1 MKVFLVD
8 DEIAIRENLRNSFPW
23 EENGFQLLGEAPDG
37 EMALPMI
44 RDLNPD
50 ILLTDIRMPFMDG
63 MELCAEVKRMMPWV
77 GVVILSGYDDF
88 SYAQKAIPLGVREYL
103 LKPIT
108 AQELLSALK
117 RVAGQIA
124 EERRAQE
131 SMASLRRDVVS
142 GNQFLREKLLESL
155 FTEEGDRFEDEQLMR
170 QMRAMGVNLAAGCY
184 VVIDVAFS
192 LKGEARA
199 RARAALSA
207 LAEATGGSVFTCG
220 MAHGARA
227 LVLGDNEQD
236 AEERAY
242 SFASSAAHL
251 PQLENCDDL
260 RLSIGETVRD
270 YYDIRRS
277 MQSAR
282 HVRHTA
288 AGQGEGRRII
298 GVGELNDRTTLLNS
312 LELSPLY
319 ERLQYAPAEELDAVL
334 AEYADL
340 LGSGE
345 EGRDLA
351 MGYLRIAAVIAARH
365 IVSDAGADPQDVL
378 DEALIA
384 EALRAEG
391 LDTVK
396 ALLLAA
402 IRCRDASGRGLGQ
415 TPVGRARA
423 FLSRRYSDPNLMLQD
438 VAGEVGMSQSHF
450 STVFAQETGITFTQ
464 YLTALRIGK
473 AKELLSATRMR
484 SSEIA
489 FAVGYNDAH
498 YFSYLFKKQTGVT
511 PSEYRKS
518 NKSEPESK
526 DNETT
531 AGASPENSK
540 RISTIF

>member
-23 EENGFQLLGEAPDG
+23 EENGFQLVGEAPDG

-63 MELCAEVKRMMPWV
+63 MALCAEVKRVLPWI

-88 SYAQKAIPLGVREYL
+88 SYARQAISLGVKEYL

-108 AQELLSALK
+108 ADELGEALR

-124 EERRAQE
+124 EERRAQ
-131 SMASLRRDVVS
+131 SLRREAAS
-142 GNQFLREKLLESL
+142 GNPFLREKLLASL
-155 FTEEGDRFEDEQLMR
+155 FTEEGDRFEDGQLMR

-184 VVIDVAFS
+184 VVIDIAFP
-192 LKGEARA
+192 LKDEARA
-199 RARAALSA
+199 RAREALSA

-220 MAHGARA
+220 MPHGARA
-227 LVLGDNEQD
+227 LVLGDNERD

-242 SFASSAAHL
+242 SFAASAAHL
-251 PQLENCDDL
+251 PQLEHCESL
-260 RLSIGETVRD
+260 MLSIGETVTD
-270 YYDIRRS
+270 YFDIRRS

-282 HVRHTA
+282 HVRHAA
-288 AGQGEGRRII
+288 AGRGGGRRII
-298 GVGELNDRTTLLNS
+298 GVGELDDETTSLNS

-319 ERLQYAPAEELDAVL
+319 ERLQYAPVEELDAIL
-334 AEYADL
+334 ADYADL
-340 LGSGE
+340 LGSGV
-345 EGRDLA
+345 EGRELA
-351 MGYLRIAAVIAARH
+351 LGYLRIAAVIAAQR
-365 IVSDAGADPQDVL
+365 IVTDAGADPQRVL
-378 DEALIA
+378 DEGLIA

-391 LDTVK
+391 LEAVR
-396 ALLLAA
+396 ALLEQAMA
-402 IRCRDASGRGLGQ
+402 CRDASGRGLGQ
-415 TPVGRARA
+415 TPVGRARS
-423 FLSRRYSDPNLMLQD
+423 FLSKRYSDPNLMLQD

-450 STVFAQETGITFTQ
+450 STVFAQETGLTFTQ

-473 AKELLSATRMR
+473 AKELLTATAMR

-498 YFSYLFKKQTGVT
+498 YFSYMFKKQTGVT
-511 PSEYRKS
+511 PSEYRK
-518 NKSEPESK
+518 
-526 DNETT
+526 
-531 AGASPENSK
+531 ENGNQ
-540 RISTIF
+540 RG

>member
-1 MKVFLVD
+1 MMKVFLVD

-23 EENGFQLLGEAPDG
+23 EQNGFQLVGEAPDG

-63 MELCAEVKRMMPWV
+63 MELCAQVKRVLPWI

-88 SYAQKAIPLGVREYL
+88 AYARQAISLGVKEYL

-108 AQELLSALK
+108 ADELGEALK
-117 RVAGQIA
+117 RVAARIT
-124 EERRAQE
+124 EERRA
-131 SMASLRRDVVS
+131 ASLRRDAAS
-142 GNQFLREKLLESL
+142 GNPFLREKLLASL

-184 VVIDVAFS
+184 VVIDIAFP
-192 LKGEARA
+192 LKDEARV
-199 RARAALSA
+199 RAREALSA
-207 LAEATGGSVFTCG
+207 LAEASGGSVFTCG
-220 MAHGARA
+220 MPHGARA
-227 LVLGDNEQD
+227 LVLGDNERD

-242 SFASSAAHL
+242 SFAASAAHL
-251 PQLENCDDL
+251 PQLESCDQL
-260 RLSIGETVRD
+260 LLSIGETVTD
-270 YYDIRRS
+270 YFEIRKS

-282 HVRHTA
+282 HVRHA
-288 AGQGEGRRII
+288 AVGRGGGRRII
-298 GVGELNDRTTLLNS
+298 GVGELDDETTSLNS

-319 ERLQYAPAEELDAVL
+319 ERLQYAPAEELDAIL
-334 AEYADL
+334 ADYADL
-340 LGSGE
+340 LGSGA
-345 EGRDLA
+345 EGRELA
-351 MGYLRIAAVIAARH
+351 LGYLRIAAVIAARQ
-365 IVSDAGADPQDVL
+365 IVSDAGADPQRVL
-378 DEALIA
+378 DEGRIA

-391 LDTVK
+391 IEAVR
-396 ALLLAA
+396 ALLNEAMA
-402 IRCRDASGRGLGQ
+402 CRDRSGRGQGQ
-415 TPVGRARA
+415 TPVARARR

-473 AKELLSATRMR
+473 AKELLSATAMR

-498 YFSYLFKKQTGVT
+498 YFSYMFKKQTGMT
-511 PSEYRKS
+511 PSEYRK
-518 NKSEPESK
+518 
-526 DNETT
+526 
-531 AGASPENSK
+531 ENG
-540 RISTIF
+540 R